1 MSFLTRIA
9 GAMALALLPCV
20 ASAQVAPGTTA
31 KAPAGFLPGQASFCS
46 ADSGTTWTPCTS
58 GGGGGGGGG
67 GDASA
72 ANQTTQITAEQAI
85 RDRIG
90 ALTTPAA
97 GSTNALLI
105 DVKSLLA
112 APLTVGTHA
121 VTQSGTWT
129 VNTTSATPSTGTPG
143 SAAPAYAQQIAGAGP
158 SGNLR
163 PLSTD
168 TRGGLAPAQGLAAST
183 RTTLAASTA
192 TSISA
197 AAAGRIGLTVQVET
211 ALTANLF
218 LCTTQATG
226 CSATSYD
233 ALIPSGAGAGTTYTF
248 LFAPSTALYAFTTG
262 TPVVVANSWVAP

>member
-1 MSFLTRIA
+1 MK
-9 GAMALALLPCV
+9 ALRTMLLV
-20 ASAQVAPGTTA
+20 LGLLLLASAFMIFAPHADAQTY
-31 KAPAGFLPGQASFCS
+31 LPGKPVSDTNPQPVKPLCWNGTAFAACAS
-46 ADSGTTWTPCTS
+46 
-58 GGGGGGGGG
+58 GGGGG

-72 ANQTTQITAEQAI
+72 ANQTTQITRATEI

-90 ALTTPAA
+90 ATTAPAA

-105 DVKSLLA
+105 DVKGLLA

-129 VNTTSATPSTGTPG
+129 VNTTSSTPSTGTPG
-143 SAAPAYAQQIAGAGP
+143 SAAPAYAQQVAGAGP

-163 PLSTD
+163 ALSTD
-168 TRGGLAPAQGLAAST
+168 TRGGLTPAQGLAASA

-197 AAAGRIGLTVQVET
+197 AAASRIGLTVQVET

-218 LCTTQATG
+218 LCTTQATS

-248 LFAPSTALYAFTTG
+248 LFAPSSALYAFTTG
-262 TPVVVANSWVAP
+262 TPVVVANSWTAP